1 MESGR
6 LTDRWL
12 APIAKLLTFPDRMR
26 DDKEAFLAQSSLSKT
41 ELLKLARAG
50 ASARVAELQAEI
62 DAIYRQFPDVRK
74 VGVDG
79 APAKRKPG
87 LRGWTPAQR
96 KAAAERMR
104 KYWAA
109 RKGKK

>member
-1 MESGR
+1 
-6 LTDRWL
+6 
-12 APIAKLLTFPDRMR
+12 
-26 DDKEAFLAQSSLSKT
+26 LAQSLSRT

-50 ASARVAELQAEI
+50 AAARIAELRAEI
-62 DAIYRQFPDVRK
+62 EAISRAFPEVRK
-74 VGVDG
+74 GG
-79 APAKRKPG
+79 GRAAASAPGKRKPG

-109 RKGKK
+109 RKAKK